1 MTDEEGNFRTED
13 YFLRK
18 GLDRNDLF
26 ILHEIYLK
34 LPITW
39 KNRRQNDISNIY
51 SFELLSSK
59 MFYNIFIGTI
69 QDVFVSKH
77 AEVLGLNLDNTEV
90 ATCFLNPIIC
100 TLDGKVREFQYKL
113 LHSIIFCN
121 DKLNQFGLV
130 QSNLCSFCEM
140 EIETYS
146 HIFFKCSEVINIWK
160 EVGNQLK
167 LFQLRNLQWIDV
179 LLGFRDNM
187 KDNALINHV
196 IILVKYLIYVSRKM
210 KKFPTSA
217 DICKEILVDISRK
230 IEYEKATLK
239 GKLEIHFKKW
249 ENFTL

>member
-1 MTDEEGNFRTED
+1 MESCPLVISYIFWQSSIQRGQHTCIHTCTQ
-13 YFLRK
+13 
-18 GLDRNDLF
+18 
-26 ILHEIYLK
+26 LK

-39 KNRRQNDISNIY
+39 KNRRQDDISNDTVSSNIRFKIDNNIY

-69 QDVFVSKH
+69 QDVFVSRH

-90 ATCFLNPIIC
+90 ATCFLNPRIC
-100 TLDGKVREFQYKL
+100 TLDGKLREFQYKL

-121 DKLNQFGLV
+121 DKLNSFGLI
-130 QSNLCSFCEM
+130 QSNLCSFCEK

-146 HIFFKCSEVINIWK
+146 HIFFKCIEVINIWK

-167 LFQLRNLQWIDV
+167 LFKLLNLQWIDV

-196 IILVKYLIYVSRKM
+196 IILVKYLSEELHNRFNLSLEERVINFKHNFENLM
-210 KKFPTSA
+210 K
-217 DICKEILVDISRK
+217 I
-230 IEYEKATLK
+230 
-239 GKLEIHFKKW
+239 G
-249 ENFTL
+249 